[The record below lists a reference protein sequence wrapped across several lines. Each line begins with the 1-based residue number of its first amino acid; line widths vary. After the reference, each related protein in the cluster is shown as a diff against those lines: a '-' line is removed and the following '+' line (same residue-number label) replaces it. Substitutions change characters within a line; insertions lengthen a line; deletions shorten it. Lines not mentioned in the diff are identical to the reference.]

1 MKEVAILLL
10 LAVMVN
16 GCGSSSAVQ
25 TPSGSVWQSAMS
37 GGVGTS
43 SGFSFNTQFTVS
55 SNGALSISTFQFLN
69 PRTTCFGTVGPTP
82 TGTLN
87 VTFNSADQ
95 VTWHVFVHDTLGE
108 RRHCHSYKHV
118 SDRDGEYQQLQHAQW
133 RHHRWHL
140 GAGPWQWQQLRG
152 RERHVHNDA
161 DRHLKHSWFQNQS
174 LR

>member
-55 SNGALSISTFQFLN
+55 SNGALSISTFELLN
-69 PRTTCFGTVGPTP
+69 PKTTCFGTVGPTP

-87 VTFNSADQ
+87 VTFNAADQ
-95 VTWHVFVHDTLGE
+95 VTGTFLFTIPSGKGDTVTLTSTSVTGTVNTSNYNTLSGGIIVGTWALAPGSGSS
-108 RRHCHSYKHV
+108 CVAAS
-118 SDRDGEYQQLQHAQW
+118 
-133 RHHRWHL
+133 
-140 GAGPWQWQQLRG
+140 GPFTMTQTG
-152 RERHVHNDA
+152 T
-161 DRHLKHSWFQNQS
+161 
-174 LR
+174 